1 MKVKIEIDTKTFVR
15 FWLVVIGFGL
25 AGLAIYSARTA
36 LVLMIASLFLAL
48 ALNSPVS
55 HLAKLMPGRSRLGGT
70 AAAFIA
76 VVTVLM
82 GFIFLVTP
90 PMVQQSIHFAET
102 IPGLIEKNQ
111 SSIDSLGNFVEK
123 YNLQPQVDRAVES
136 VKVKATDWAGNIGV
150 NLVNGVGSVFGA
162 IVSLILVLV
171 ISFLMLL
178 EGPDWMRRIWGIYTD
193 KDMKKHHQKLISRMY
208 DVMKGYVNGQIA
220 VAAIAGVTSGLT
232 VFIMSIFIQ
241 EVSGNLTLPIAAISF
256 ILSLVPMFGAT
267 IAGVLIT
274 VLLALNSIPAA
285 VIFLGYFI
293 VYQQIENNFISPAIQ
308 SKTVQLS
315 ALIVLVSV
323 TIGTYMF
330 GLIGGLISIP
340 IAGWIKVLV
349 EDYLEN
355 RRTTKEKSVG
365 SVPRLLSKV
374 RQKEKQ
380 SPSTKKA

>member
-178 EGPDWMRRIWGIYTD
+178 EGPDWMKRIWGIYTD
-193 KDMKKHHQKLISRMY
+193 KAMKKHHQKLISRMY

-220 VAAIAGVTSGLT
+220 VAAIAGVASGLT

-315 ALIVLVSV
+315 ALMVLVSV

-355 RRTTKEKSVG
+355 RRTAKEKSVG

-374 RQKEKQ
+374 RQQERQ